1 MLITFG
7 IVLGSAS
14 IGIMALDAVLN
25 MSRKE
30 RERRKLRETNIKLLS
45 ENTAL
50 RIRAELLEA
59 RLKTRQHTRDMI
71 KDTQIDDLKHEIRC
85 LEARL
90 AAKDQLLQQK
100 WEGATNGMQ
109 P

>member
-14 IGIMALDAVLN
+14 IAIMGLDAALN
-25 MSRKE
+25 MGRKE
-30 RERRKLRETNIKLLS
+30 RERRMLRETNIKLVN
-45 ENTAL
+45 ENMAL
-50 RIRAELLEA
+50 KTRTELLEA
-59 RLKTRQHTRDMI
+59 RMKTRQHTRDLI
-71 KDTQIDDLKHEIRC
+71 KDMQIDDLKQEIKC
-85 LEARL
+85 LEAKL

>member
-14 IGIMALDAVLN
+14 IAIMGLDAALN
-25 MSRKE
+25 MGRKE
-30 RERRKLRETNIKLLS
+30 RERRMLRETNIKLVN
-45 ENTAL
+45 ENMAL
-50 RIRAELLEA
+50 KTRTELLEA
-59 RLKTRQHTRDMI
+59 RMKTRQHTRDLI
-71 KDTQIDDLKHEIRC
+71 KDMQIDDLKQEIKC
-85 LEARL
+85 LEAKL

-100 WEGATNGMQ
+100 WEGATNGVQ

>member
-14 IGIMALDAVLN
+14 IAIMGLDAALN
-25 MSRKE
+25 MGRKE
-30 RERRKLRETNIKLLS
+30 RERRMLRETNIKLVN
-45 ENTAL
+45 ENMAL
-50 RIRAELLEA
+50 KTRTELLEA
-59 RLKTRQHTRDMI
+59 RMKTRQHTRDLI
-71 KDTQIDDLKHEIRC
+71 KDMQIDDLKHEIRC

>member
-59 RLKTRQHTRDMI
+59 RLKTRQHTRDLI
-71 KDTQIDDLKHEIRC
+71 KDMQIDDLKQEIKC
-85 LEARL
+85 LEAKL